1 MKAPIMNA
9 STLTIK
15 TRTVLI
21 LTLLLATASLSFA
34 RPQAADTSRDQE
46 AIRQI
51 TDLERQSKEA
61 AIRRDA
67 AFAERI
73 LADDYVSIG
82 PLGQVASKAD
92 TITARKTA
100 QLHYDSIDIS
110 EMVVRL
116 YGNTAI
122 VTARAE
128 VKGKDL
134 GEDFSGPYRFTRVW
148 VKRNG
153 QWQAVSYQGTVTR

>member
-1 MKAPIMNA
+1 MNDPIMNRKTA
-9 STLTIK
+9 SLLALVLTTASFLVAK
-15 TRTVLI
+15 PQAA
-21 LTLLLATASLSFA
+21 ATASNSN
-34 RPQAADTSRDQE
+34 DQE
-46 AIRQI
+46 MIRQVVE
-51 TDLERQSKEA
+51 LERQSKDA
-61 AIRRDA
+61 AIKRDVG
-67 AFAERI
+67 FVERT

-92 TITARKTA
+92 TITARRTA
-100 QLHYDSIDIS
+100 QLHYDSIEVS

-128 VKGKDL
+128 VKGRDL